1 MCRAAA
7 LEASGDRVTY
17 SYDSA
22 YQLTR
27 ERRSGANAYDVTY
40 SYDPVGNRLT
50 KLEGGVTTSYSY
62 DEASQLTVE
71 WMPSARTT
79 YSYDANGNTA
89 VINAA
94 GSLTTH
100 TWDLEDRMTKVEV
113 AGGAVNTMSYDG
125 DGRRRRTED
134 SDGLRNVIWDQENI
148 ALETDSGNSTVAAYT
163 HAPEGYGAL
172 VSQRRSGATS
182 FHHFDALGST
192 DRLTDASQNALIT
205 YATLRSSDSSLR
217 STSPYPA
224 FGQQTVLS
232 GSHANRM
239 TWGGRI
245 GYYRQA
251 DTANYPPRRI
261 CLRHDWLR
269 ARIYSPAANRF
280 LSQSPARS
288 GPGESFRVRGA

>member
-1 MCRAAA
+1 
-7 LEASGDRVTY
+7 
-17 SYDSA
+17 
-22 YQLTR
+22 
-27 ERRSGANAYDVTY
+27 
-40 SYDPVGNRLT
+40 
-50 KLEGGVTTSYSY
+50 
-62 DEASQLTVE
+62 
-71 WMPSARTT
+71 
-79 YSYDANGNTA
+79 

-163 HAPEGYGAL
+163 HAPQGYGAL